1 MARNLVFGLI
11 IGLKITSML
20 RVRDKYDNAILRIE
34 QK

>member
-1 MARNLVFGLI
+1 MARNLILGLI

-20 RVRDKYDNAILRIE
+20 RVRDKYGNEVLRIE